1 MFKKL
6 QNKWKVGA
14 GRLVLIIATFALG
27 GSLCGY
33 AGRRLM
39 EMTHID
45 KGILWVLLY
54 ILFVTILWPIAVM
67 IVSIPL
73 GQYFFFS
80 RYLARM
86 YDRIKVKKPSSST
99 SENEPL

>member
-6 QNKWKVGA
+6 QNKWKVSA
-14 GRLVLIIATFALG
+14 GRLVLIIATFAIG

-39 EMTHID
+39 ELID
-45 KGILWVLLY
+45 IEKGILWVFVY
-54 ILFVTILWPIAVM
+54 IILVTILWPMAVM

-86 YDRIKVKKPSSST
+86 FHRIKGKKPT
-99 SENEPL
+99 SPTSKNEPL

>member
-14 GRLVLIIATFALG
+14 ARLLLIIATFAIG

-33 AGRRLM
+33 AGRRIM
-39 EMTHID
+39 EITNIE
-45 KGILWVLLY
+45 KGVLWVLLY
-54 ILFVTILWPIAVM
+54 IILVTILWPLAVM
-67 IVSIPL
+67 IVSLPL

-80 RYLARM
+80 RYLGRM
-86 YDRIKVKKPSSST
+86 YHRIKGRKPSSAT
-99 SENEPL
+99 SKKQLL